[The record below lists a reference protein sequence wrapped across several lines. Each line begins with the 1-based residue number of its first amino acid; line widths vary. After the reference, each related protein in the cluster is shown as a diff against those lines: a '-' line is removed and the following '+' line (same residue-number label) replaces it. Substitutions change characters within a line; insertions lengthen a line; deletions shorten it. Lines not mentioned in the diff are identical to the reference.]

1 MILAW
6 EERPLTG
13 NRVRAVVALTVLAAA
28 ASSSGVA
35 QPRIDTAPRIETECR
50 LKYLRNT
57 KSEAARSYVSKSCNF
72 MSLPSAGSGLSR
84 DEKVF
89 HDCVLEVMPGT
100 EDDRNAVQLANACRE
115 RAWGR

>member
-1 MILAW
+1 MSAW
-6 EERPLTG
+6 GERPLTG
-13 NRVRAVVALTVLAAA
+13 NSVRAVVALTVLSA

-35 QPRIDTAPRIETECR
+35 QLRGDAAPQIETECR

-84 DEKVF
+84 DEKIF